1 LSPGNSIEKLKR
13 TRIMITKTVKSL
25 ALAFIIS
32 IGGMA
37 ASSGTANAG
46 SVQVDFRFDGPGL
59 YFSSGRS
66 HYRDHRSRRQYRD
79 HPSRRQYRDHR
90 YRDDYGYRRRTCKP
104 GRAYRKARRMGIRD
118 AHIVRVNRRV
128 IVLKGYKHGYSTRV
142 KFSRSRHCP
151 VISVRNRRY

>member
-1 LSPGNSIEKLKR
+1 
-13 TRIMITKTVKSL
+13 MITKTAKSL

-46 SVQVDFRFDGPGL
+46 GVNVDFRFDGPGL
-59 YFSSGRS
+59 HFSTGRS
-66 HYRDHRSRRQYRD
+66 HYRDHRGRR
-79 HPSRRQYRDHR
+79 HYRDHR
-90 YRDDYGYRRRTCKP
+90 YRDDYSYRRRTCKP

-128 IVLKGYKHGYSTRV
+128 IVLKGYKRGYPTRV
-142 KFSRSRHCP
+142 KFGRSRHCP
-151 VISVRNRRY
+151 VISVRNRRH